1 MKQIKF
7 FVFIA
12 LFFTTPFFS
21 LLAQNSTIITKI
33 DRRNSDDIES
43 FFNASLAPFY
53 HGVASGDPLKD
64 AVIIWTRVTT
74 NQPDVNVTWKVATN
88 PTMSNVIQQGEV
100 VTDERKDYTVKID
113 VTNLNPNTTYY
124 FQFEALN
131 KKSEIGKTRTSPTG
145 NVDNIRFGVVSC
157 SNYQNGY
164 FNAYEELADRTDI
177 DAVIHLGDYIYE
189 YETGGYGYSD
199 EVGRGH
205 LPKNEIVSLSDYR
218 VRYSYYR
225 LDPMLR
231 RIHQQ
236 HPFILIWD
244 DHEFSNDANKFGA
257 ENHNPSTEGT
267 WEARKNNA
275 YKAYFEWMPVRANS
289 IQEYRLYRNFSYG
302 NLADL
307 LMLDT
312 RIEGRGETVTS
323 QRTTLK
329 SKKELK
335 SRVKQI
341 IAEDPLNSVNDFKK
355 AIHKI
360 APYFI
365 HEEKLT
371 KEELDFVIEKFAII
385 AYNYKNYGNR
395 NLASRKNQEKL
406 ENLLIKAT
414 SIAPQEKLAERASY
428 TSILGAT
435 QFSWLLSKLSSSSA
449 TWKIIGNQVMM
460 MNYNG
465 VPTSDAWDGF
475 EEERERLYKHIND
488 NNIKNVVVLTGD
500 IHSTFAG
507 DLRYNRECIGSE
519 FVVPSVTSQN
529 LDAFGGIATGLA
541 EFYTRL
547 LNRHIK
553 EVDLDAHGYF
563 VLDVK
568 ENRVQ
573 ADWFYINDVTRPNSG
588 EFFHKGYYVNK
599 NSCGIQSTNTPA
611 QSSAR
616 VVYGVKPIEKGSNI
630 SNEENENLVI
640 LGVYPNPMNQ
650 SGNIHYLLQSK
661 AQVSISVYNTNGQ
674 KVKSLLNAKRQGKGI
689 YNINFNVNSLS
700 SGNYF
705 LKIDTQEQQITKQ
718 IIVR

>member
-1 MKQIKF
+1 MKKNKLNVLCFIIF
-7 FVFIA
+7 LAGVFA
-12 LFFTTPFFS
+12 LQ
-21 LLAQNSTIITKI
+21 AQKQSAVTKI
-33 DRRNSDDIES
+33 GRQNATEIGNY
-43 FFNASLAPFY
+43 FNTSLAPFY

-88 PTMSNVIQQGEV
+88 ASMTNVVKQGIV

-113 VTNLNPNTTYY
+113 VRSLQPNTTYY
-124 FQFEALN
+124 FQFEALG

-145 NVDNIRFGVVSC
+145 NVSNVRFGVVSC

-205 LPKNEIVSLSDYR
+205 LPNNEIVTLSDYR

-231 RIHQQ
+231 KLHQQ
-236 HPFILIWD
+236 HPFILVWD

-257 ENHNPSTEGT
+257 ENHDPTTEGS

-289 IQEYRLYRNFSYG
+289 IQEYRLYRDFSYG

-312 RIEGRGETVTS
+312 RIEGRDETVSTA
-323 QRTTLK
+323 QKLTK
-329 SKKELK
+329 HSKKELQSKVKNLVESK
-335 SRVKQI
+335 SLQTV
-341 IAEDPLNSVNDFKK
+341 EDFEKVIED
-355 AIHKI
+355 I

-365 HEEKLT
+365 QKGKLT
-371 KEELDFVIEKFAII
+371 KEEYSYVIQNFAQV
-385 AYNYKNYGNR
+385 AYNYKNKGSRFLSSKQDENKLKDLLVKATTSETKLGNR
-395 NLASRKNQEKL
+395 GTYE
-406 ENLLIKAT
+406 
-414 SIAPQEKLAERASY
+414 
-428 TSILGAT
+428 SILGQA
-435 QFSWLLSKLSSSSA
+435 QFNWLLNKLSTSSA

-460 MNYNG
+460 MNYSG
-465 VPTSDAWDGF
+465 VPTNDAWDGY
-475 EEERERLYKHIND
+475 EEERERLYQHISN
-488 NNIKNVVVLTGD
+488 NNINNVVVLTGD

-507 DLRYNRECIGSE
+507 DLKYGRECIGAE

-541 EFYTRL
+541 EFYTKL
-547 LNRHIK
+547 LNRHMK

-568 ENRVQ
+568 EERVQ
-573 ADWFYINDVTRPNSG
+573 ADWFYIRDITVPSSG
-588 EFFHKGYYVNK
+588 EFYYKGYYIDK
-599 NSCGIQSTNTPA
+599 NGCGIKATNTPA
-611 QSSAR
+611 NAISR
-616 VVYGVKPIEKGSNI
+616 YGEQPETI
-630 SNEENENLVI
+630 SNSATSLEEGAI
-640 LGVYPNPMNQ
+640 IMGVYPNPMQ
-650 SGNIHYLLQSK
+650 TSGNVHYLLQNPTEL
-661 AQVSISVYNTNGQ
+661 SIVIFNSNGQ
-674 KVKSLLNAKRQGKGI
+674 KVKDILVNKKQEAGI
-689 YNINFNVNSLS
+689 YNVSFDVETLAA
-700 SGNYF
+700 GNYF
-705 LKIDTQEQQITKQ
+705 LKIEAGNKTITKQ
-718 IIVR
+718 FIVR